1 MNWREIYA
9 SKLKTPQEAVK
20 IIHSGDTVLIGHAAA
35 EPDCLVNAMV
45 DYAVE
50 QDLREIHIVQQHDMG
65 TCKFLSLDW
74 RSILNTHPSS

>member
-50 QDLREIHIVQQHDMG
+50 QDLRRYILSSSMIWGPVN
-65 TCKFLSLDW
+65 FLSLGW
-74 RSILNTHPSS
+74 RGILNTHPSS